1 MNSIKESFDN
11 LPVAVCFFDKRG
23 VVRLM
28 NRRMLSVGAELLGG
42 GVQTLNELRRALDTP
57 PESIERLDAEMGV
70 YKFPNGTVL
79 RFVERQITDKSGGSY
94 TEVTASDVTRL
105 VTLQQELRKEN
116 ARLEDAN
123 LRLKRLYDRMPEIVR
138 EEETLAMKLRV
149 HDDIGHTILSAR
161 RALRQGES
169 MEAIRE
175 SAEAW
180 ESTIELLCRA
190 NSMEEPEDA
199 IEYAKA
205 RAAELGAEVI
215 VEGSAPKDGEM
226 RHIFALAIRECTS
239 NCIRHAGGKR
249 IFARFAPYRGGWAI
263 HITNDGK
270 VPDDEI
276 TEGGGLSALRRRIE
290 NAGGIMR
297 IKSRPNFALSASLP
311 YGEENKW

>member
-28 NRRMLSVGAELLGG
+28 NRRMLSVGAELLGS
-42 GVQTLNELRRALDTP
+42 GVQTLEELHRALDTP

-70 YKFPNGTVL
+70 YKFPSGTVL
-79 RFVERQITDKSGGSY
+79 RFVERQITGKSGGSY

-105 VTLQQELRKEN
+105 VTLQQELRQEN

-175 SAEAW
+175 SAEA
-180 ESTIELLCRA
+180 
-190 NSMEEPEDA
+190 
-199 IEYAKA
+199 
-205 RAAELGAEVI
+205 
-215 VEGSAPKDGEM
+215 
-226 RHIFALAIRECTS
+226 
-239 NCIRHAGGKR
+239 
-249 IFARFAPYRGGWAI
+249 
-263 HITNDGK
+263 
-270 VPDDEI
+270 
-276 TEGGGLSALRRRIE
+276 
-290 NAGGIMR
+290 
-297 IKSRPNFALSASLP
+297 
-311 YGEENKW
+311 

>member
-1 MNSIKESFDN
+1 MNSIRESFDN

-28 NRRMLSVGAELLGG
+28 NRRMLSVGAELLGS
-42 GVQTLNELRRALDTP
+42 GVQTLEELHRALDTP

-70 YKFPNGTVL
+70 YKFPSGTVL

-190 NSMEEPEDA
+190 NSMGEPEDA

-215 VEGSAPKDGEM
+215 VEGSAPKDAEM
-226 RHIFALAIRECTS
+226 RHIFALATVS
-239 NCIRHAGGKR
+239 YTHLTL
-249 IFARFAPYRGGWAI
+249 P
-263 HITNDGK
+263 TN
-270 VPDDEI
+270 
-276 TEGGGLSALRRRIE
+276 
-290 NAGGIMR
+290 
-297 IKSRPNFALSASLP
+297 
-311 YGEENKW
+311 